1 MTKPNFTE
9 LRIVKILPRLLQFDL
24 SSVQTP
30 SQSFLSST
38 QCLDDFDSMLQQ
50 SSIYR
55 KYVVFMFMSG
65 IAFEPSWGVYF
76 ASSHQDILR
85 HLINTVKQS
94 AGTQRHHGMIVN
106 RLEWFG
112 SRSQLD
118 SNSSHLASAFHQCAL
133 F

>member
-55 KYVVFMFMSG
+55 KYGVFMLMSG
-65 IAFEPSWGVYF
+65 IAFEPSWGLYF

-94 AGTQRHHGMIVN
+94 DGHS
-106 RLEWFG
+106 E
-112 SRSQLD
+112 
-118 SNSSHLASAFHQCAL
+118 ASWHDCQ
-133 F
+133 